1 MAETIEPGSN
11 SGEFTWMVSS
21 SAEEIGES
29 KLILVSCPVQRLHH
43 DCRFGNWYVLL
54 DVTRAVAD

>member
-11 SGEFTWMVSS
+11 SGEFTWMVSA

-29 KLILVSCPVQRLHH
+29 KLILV
-43 DCRFGNWYVLL
+43 
-54 DVTRAVAD
+54 